1 MRTQVLHNRV
11 GVGTGCA
18 AAAILGAAILG
29 AAILGAAIMVVPLA
43 QAAGAG
49 TTLRVFAAAS
59 LAGAFE
65 ELAREFERTHSGI
78 TIQLNLAGSHQLA
91 TQLEQGAAADVFA
104 SADVRWMEH
113 VRERLLLAGEPRRFA
128 RNRLVVIVPDA
139 NPGRIA
145 RLQDLARPGVKLVLG
160 TRAVPAGR
168 YSREMLQNL
177 VRIPGFDV
185 DFARRV
191 MANVVSE
198 EENVRAVAGKVQL
211 GEADAGIVYR
221 SDVTP
226 ALARS
231 VRVLEI
237 PARANVTASY
247 PIAVLRGASE
257 PQPAR
262 DFVTLV
268 LSPAGQRVLARH
280 GFAPATADAR
290 PRQTAA
296 RQP

>member
-1 MRTQVLHNRV
+1 MRAPFLHNQA
-11 GVGTGCA
+11 GVIVKCVVA
-18 AAAILGAAILG
+18 A
-29 AAILGAAIMVVPLA
+29 VF
-43 QAAGAG
+43 AGAMLAASAVHAADARA
-49 TTLRVFAAAS
+49 TLRVFAAAS
-59 LAGAFE
+59 LADAFT
-65 ELAREFERTHSGI
+65 ELAREFERTHPGLAV
-78 TIQLNLAGSHQLA
+78 QLNLAGSHQLA
-91 TQLEQGAAADVFA
+91 SQLEQGAAADVFA
-104 SADVRWMEH
+104 SADVRWMDH
-113 VRERLLLAGEPRRFA
+113 VRLRSLLTGEPRRFA
-128 RNRLVVIVPDA
+128 RNRLVVIVPRAD
-139 NPGRIA
+139 PGRIA

-160 TRAVPAGR
+160 ARAAPVGR

-177 VRIPGFDV
+177 VRVPGFDL

-231 VRVLEI
+231 VRVLEV
-237 PARANVTASY
+237 PARANVVASY
-247 PIAVLRGASE
+247 PIAVLRGASRPE
-257 PQPAR
+257 AAR

-268 LSPAGQRVLARH
+268 LSPAGQRVLERH

-290 PRQTAA
+290 LRQTAA
-296 RQP
+296 RRP

>member
-1 MRTQVLHNRV
+1 MRAQVFHSRMRAGAV
-11 GVGTGCA
+11 CA
-18 AAAILGAAILG
+18 AAAIFAAAMLVTP
-29 AAILGAAIMVVPLA
+29 AAR
-43 QAAGAG
+43 AGEARA
-49 TTLRVFAAAS
+49 TLRVFAAAS
-59 LAGAFE
+59 LAGAFG
-65 ELAREFERTHSGI
+65 ELASEFERMHPGVAV
-78 TIQLNLAGSHQLA
+78 QLNLAGSQQLA
-91 TQLEQGAAADVFA
+91 TQLEQGATADVFA
-104 SADVRWMEH
+104 SADRRWMEH
-113 VRERLLLAGEPRRFA
+113 VRVRLLVAGEPRRFA

-139 NPGRIA
+139 NPGRIS
-145 RLQDLARPGVKLVLG
+145 RLQDLARPGVKVVLG
-160 TRAVPAGR
+160 ARGVPVGR
-168 YSREMLQNL
+168 YGREMLQNL
-177 VRIPGFDV
+177 TRIPGFDV

-211 GEADAGIVYR
+211 GEADAGIVYH

-231 VRVLEI
+231 VRTLEV
-237 PARANVTASY
+237 PPRANVIASY
-247 PIAVLRGASE
+247 PIAVLRGA
-257 PQPAR
+257 PRAQAAR

-280 GFAPATADAR
+280 GFAPATADTR